1 MGRVHEV
8 HEISRFRRHFFCSLG
23 HQPCVELHQ
32 IDHQPISHGACIGGI
47 ALHPEQHCSDEWG
60 NLVERAD

>member
-1 MGRVHEV
+1 MRSAGSER
-8 HEISRFRRHFFCSLG
+8 IFFE
-23 HQPCVELHQ
+23 PCVELHQ

-60 NLVERAD
+60 NLVERAN